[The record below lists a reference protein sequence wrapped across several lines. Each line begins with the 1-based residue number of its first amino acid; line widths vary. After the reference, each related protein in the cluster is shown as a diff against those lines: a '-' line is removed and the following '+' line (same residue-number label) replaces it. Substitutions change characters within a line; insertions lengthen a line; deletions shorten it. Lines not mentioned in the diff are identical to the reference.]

1 MRQSIFKELWN
12 KMFHSGSRLYLF
24 IGINIVLFLLLGILR
39 LEYLFTR
46 SVWASEWLQLQLSV
60 PASLE
65 ELLYKPWTLAT
76 YMFTHVELFHILFN
90 MLVLYWFGRI
100 FEDFLNTR
108 QFTFTYLAGGLFGA
122 VLFIAFYNIF
132 PAFEDEKYNS
142 VLVGASGS
150 VMAIVAATATLVPDY
165 SIRLLFFGNV
175 RIKYIALVYIAI
187 DIIGMTGLNAGG
199 SIAHLG
205 GTLLGFIF
213 IKQLQAGNDWSKILQ
228 KRNRLKVVKNSSATR
243 TTAVNSARIP
253 EQELI
258 DAILDKISQSGYD
271 SLTKQEKEQLFKAS
285 NKE

>member
-1 MRQSIFKELWN
+1 
-12 KMFHSGSRLYLF
+12 MFHSGSRLYLF
-24 IGINIVLFLLLGILR
+24 IGINIIIFLLLGLLR

-46 SVWASEWLQLQLSV
+46 SVSASQWLQLQLSV

-65 ELLYKPWTLAT
+65 ELLYKPWTIAT

-90 MLVLYWFGRI
+90 MLVLFWFGRI
-100 FEDFLNTR
+100 FEDFLNTN

-122 VLFIAFYNIF
+122 VLFIAFYNTF
-132 PAFEDEKYNS
+132 PAFEDEKVNS
-142 VLVGASGS
+142 VLLGASGS

-165 SIRLLFFGNV
+165 SIRLLFFGDV
-175 RIKYIALVYIAI
+175 RIKYIALVYIVI
-187 DIIGMTGLNAGG
+187 DIIGMTSLNAGG

-205 GTLLGFIF
+205 GALLGFIF

-228 KRNRLKVVKNSSATR
+228 KRTRLRVVKN
-243 TTAVNSARIP
+243 NSASKTTIGNSNRIP

-271 SLTKQEKEQLFKAS
+271 SLTKHEKEQLFKAS

>member
-1 MRQSIFKELWN
+1 
-12 KMFHSGSRLYLF
+12 MFHSGSRLYLF